1 MDKIQ
6 IFLRYQNNIRGYA
19 CKRDELLSSVCEKF
33 KKDSGI
39 LNYKLEFLLH
49 GRMLDEKKTLKEM
62 NILDTS
68 FIDVDI
74 TNEVIGGVGL
84 PIKFTDVSKN
94 IYIEQK
100 FSKKVPDYKIASK
113 GINLIGICKGPK
125 CKAYNKVVICPLEKK
140 TSFNLIEDKDDLVC
154 PKCKCLIIPKTI
166 GFYSCEYKIKGKK
179 YENDN
184 ITSFELEDKACNK
197 GSIKYFDPE
206 KNGNAIFIELIIEV
220 IKFL

>member
-68 FIDVDI
+68 FIDVGI
-74 TNEVIGGVGL
+74 TNEVIGGGL
-84 PIKFTDVSKN
+84 GLNFTDVSKN
-94 IYIEQK
+94 IYIEQE

-140 TSFNLIEDKDDLVC
+140 KNFDLIEEKDYMVC

-184 ITSFELEDKACNK
+184 IKSFELEDKASDKN
-197 GSIKYFDPE
+197 SIKYFDPE
-206 KNGNAIFIELIIEV
+206 KSGNAIFIQLIIEV

>member
-1 MDKIQ
+1 MDKIK
-6 IFLRYQNNIRGYA
+6 IFFRYQNNIRGYD
-19 CKRDELLSSVCEKF
+19 CKRDELLSSVSEKF
-33 KKDSGI
+33 RKDSGI
-39 LNYKLEFLLH
+39 MNNQLEFLLY
-49 GRMLDEKKTLKEM
+49 GKMLDEKKTLKEM

-68 FIDVDI
+68 FIDVGI
-74 TNEVIGGVGL
+74 TNEVIGGGL
-84 PIKFTDVSKN
+84 GLNFTDVSKN

-125 CKAYNKVVICPLEKK
+125 CKAYNQVVICPLEKK
-140 TSFNLIEDKDDLVC
+140 RNFNLIEEKDDLVC

-166 GFYSCEYKIKGKK
+166 GFYSCEYKVKGKK

-184 ITSFELEDKACNK
+184 ITPFELEDKASNK
-197 GSIKYFDPE
+197 NSIKYFDPE